1 MEVKVS
7 FEDFDIEAIVEKAII
22 DEINRLVG
30 IKLHAILKDS
40 NINLSSISEM
50 ISKTA
55 EKEATRLINNKDFN
69 RMIEKKID
77 SIVDKEI
84 EGIIR
89 LKVAKI
95 MTPYVQILK
104 DEKNDRRC

>member
-22 DEINRLVG
+22 DEINRLTRV
-30 IKLHAILKDS
+30 KLHAILKDS
-40 NINLSSISEM
+40 NIKLSSISEM
-50 ISKTA
+50 INKTA

-77 SIVDKEI
+77 FIVDKEI

-95 MTPYVQILK
+95 MTPYIQILK
-104 DEKNDRRC
+104 DKKNG